1 MNQNLTDQ
9 KCSTLVDY
17 TKLLKCEVEF
27 MPKSPDKSE
36 TVRIKSS
43 FAEFIR
49 EESKRLNLNF
59 LETLYYIINVYR
71 YEISQKSVLRTVELK
86 QTQQQATLHTQEEE
100 VKPKGENEP
109 QNVNNTPTTDND
121 DDFYAN
127 CK

>member
-1 MNQNLTDQ
+1 
-9 KCSTLVDY
+9 
-17 TKLLKCEVEF
+17 

-71 YEISQKSVLRTVELK
+71 YEISQKSVSRTVDVR
-86 QTQQQATLHTQEEE
+86 QATIATKEEE
-100 VKPKGENEP
+100 VKPKEKRE
-109 QNVNNTPTTDND
+109 PTTATNTGDTD
-121 DDFYAN
+121 EDDFYEN
-127 CK
+127 FK

>member
-1 MNQNLTDQ
+1 
-9 KCSTLVDY
+9 
-17 TKLLKCEVEF
+17 

>member
-1 MNQNLTDQ
+1 
-9 KCSTLVDY
+9 
-17 TKLLKCEVEF
+17 
-27 MPKSPDKSE
+27 MPKSPDRSE

-43 FAEFIR
+43 FAEFVR

-71 YEISQKSVLRTVELK
+71 YEISQKSVLRTVDVV
-86 QTQQQATLHTQEEE
+86 QTQHQTTVPTKEEIKTKE
-100 VKPKGENEP
+100 ENEP
-109 QNVNNTPTTDND
+109 QNMNNAPTTDDD

>member
-1 MNQNLTDQ
+1 
-9 KCSTLVDY
+9 
-17 TKLLKCEVEF
+17 
-27 MPKSPDKSE
+27 MPKSPDRSE

-43 FAEFIR
+43 FAEFVR

-71 YEISQKSVLRTVELK
+71 YEISQKSVLRTVDVV
-86 QTQQQATLHTQEEE
+86 QTQHQTTVPMKESVESTNLT
-100 VKPKGENEP
+100 
-109 QNVNNTPTTDND
+109 NTSSSGDDD

>member
-1 MNQNLTDQ
+1 
-9 KCSTLVDY
+9 
-17 TKLLKCEVEF
+17 

-71 YEISQKSVLRTVELK
+71 YEISQKSVLRTVDVV
-86 QTQQQATLHTQEEE
+86 QTQHQTTVPMKESVESTNLT
-100 VKPKGENEP
+100 
-109 QNVNNTPTTDND
+109 NTSSSGDDD

>member
-1 MNQNLTDQ
+1 
-9 KCSTLVDY
+9 
-17 TKLLKCEVEF
+17 

-71 YEISQKSVLRTVELK
+71 YEISQRSVLRTVDVVQAQH
-86 QTQQQATLHTQEEE
+86 QTTVPEKEE
-100 VKPKGENEP
+100 VKPKGGDNLP
-109 QNVNNTPTTDND
+109 TVTNSSTTDDD